1 MWGDFYS
8 WKIENEMNLQDQG
21 TINGIEWIQ
30 VKLRKKLVTR
40 PAEDVHVRVFLKKGI
55 LAGEV
60 VKKKEHSYTVG
71 GNIN

>member
-1 MWGDFYS
+1 M
-8 WKIENEMNLQDQG
+8 
-21 TINGIEWIQ
+21 
-30 VKLRKKLVTR
+30 KLRKKLVTR